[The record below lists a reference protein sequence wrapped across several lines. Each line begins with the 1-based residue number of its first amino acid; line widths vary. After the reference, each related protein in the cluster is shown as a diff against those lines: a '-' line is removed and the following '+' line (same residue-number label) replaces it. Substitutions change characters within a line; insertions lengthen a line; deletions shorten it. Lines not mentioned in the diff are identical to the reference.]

1 MYKCLRY
8 LPAEIF
14 SVESEL
20 VIAQTGLRL
29 TIVGGKKQKK
39 IFQKK
44 PPERTTRL
52 PAKKI
57 QSGED

>member
-1 MYKCLRY
+1 

-14 SVESEL
+14 SFESEL

-44 PPERTTRL
+44 PPERTTQL
-52 PAKKI
+52 PAGKV